1 MSIAALISVTGEDR
15 LGLISELTARIFD
28 LGGNLGDTTFAVL
41 GSGFEFS
48 AVVEFPGQLVL
59 EDIGNELRSLPLLSE
74 TSFDIQPFRYD
85 TKHSDSGRITHR
97 VRISGGDQPGLVARL
112 SEVFVNF
119 DANVVRMNCE
129 SLEGAGGKIEYVTRF
144 GVSIPAERAAAC
156 LAAVGNTAGQL
167 DMVCTWDEAWEARTR
182 S

>member
-1 MSIAALISVTGEDR
+1 MSRTALISVTGEDK

-41 GSGFEFS
+41 GTGFEFS
-48 AVVEFPGQLVL
+48 AVVEFPDPTVLDDVGQ
-59 EDIGNELRSLPLLSE
+59 ELRTLPMMSE
-74 TSFDIQPFRYD
+74 ASFKIEPFRYD
-85 TKHSDSGRITHR
+85 PVHDESGRITHR

-119 DANVVRMNCE
+119 NANVVRMNCE
-129 SLEGAGGKIEYVTRF
+129 TLEGSDGSTHYVTRF
-144 GVSIPAERAAAC
+144 AVSIPKERAAAC

-167 DMVCTWDEAWEARTR
+167 DLVCTWDEAWESR
-182 S
+182 SK